1 MRILIALATVL
12 LVSGSAHAAR
22 QSDAPAVTY
31 IAGNLL
37 GVDLETPATLDFDT
51 PGFARGGFGTG
62 KGVRVEIGRA
72 HV

>member
-37 GVDLETPATLDFDT
+37 GVDLETPATLEDRKSTRLNSSHTDISRM
-51 PGFARGGFGTG
+51 PSSA
-62 KGVRVEIGRA
+62 
-72 HV
+72 